1 MQLLL
6 NGLIIGILYGAVAM
20 CFIFVLKAS
29 RIVHGGRTEYTLIG
43 AGTIWWLLTSLGL
56 PLWGGMLTSLALLAA
71 LGMIAHRLD
80 ERPRFASPVITTAM
94 AAIGLAIF
102 FRALLD
108 GSLGL
113 TAQSRG
119 SREPPPLATIVAT
132 EVLDLFGYMLTISD
146 LASIGAAVIAIAG
159 LVYFFR
165 ITKAGVTLRRAALT
179 PPDSYANY
187 FVLGWAVATIL
198 SALAAALGALVGS
211 ASTVM
216 AGENALPALIVGG
229 LESFAGAAVGGL
241 IIGLV
246 EGFFHLIDSHYL
258 LAGGLI
264 NIAPFYAM
272 LILLL
277 IKPNGLFHTKPNT

>member
-6 NGLIIGILYGAVAM
+6 NGLIIGMLYGAVAM
-20 CFIFVLKAS
+20 CFILVLKAS
-29 RIVHGGRTEYTLIG
+29 RIVHSGRTEYTLIG
-43 AGTIWWLLTSLGL
+43 AGTVWWLLTSLGL
-56 PLWGGMLTSLALLAA
+56 PLWGGMLTGLALLAA

-80 ERPRFASPVITTAM
+80 ARPRFASTVITTAM

-119 SREPPPLATIVAT
+119 IGEPPPLATIVAT

-146 LASIGAAVIAIAG
+146 LASIGAAVIAIGG

-165 ITKAGVTLRRAALT
+165 ITKAGVTLRKAALT

-229 LESFAGAAVGGL
+229 LESFAGAAAGGL

-246 EGFFHLIDSHYL
+246 EGLVHFIDSHYL

-277 IKPNGLFHTKPNT
+277 IKPNGLFHAKQSL